1 VLKVIAFFDLKEKTD
16 PEVFLK
22 WVRERQTEV
31 FDRKIKGIKDFKV
44 YVTVDSDGDID
55 LPRMVQIFDYYG
67 TAQDWRD
74 ALEMM
79 RTTDDDEIS
88 DVVRTW
94 REFCRDETTRIIYID
109 ESGYKYSIIEKMEGK

>member
-1 VLKVIAFFDLKEKTD
+1 MLKVIAFFDLKEKTD

-94 REFCRDETTRIIYID
+94 REFCRDETTRIIYVD

>member
-31 FDRKIKGIKDFKV
+31 LDRKIKGIKDFKV

>member
-1 VLKVIAFFDLKEKTD
+1 MLKVIAFFDLKEKTD